1 MSTNYEKYQSL
12 RKQYPVFTYESF
24 HVTCSEKEMRIEFLF
39 VVDEHIKF
47 QPTLSIPIRPFYKI
61 DELSNEQINL
71 LAFHIG
77 MIELASYWKATCSPK
92 VLIKPFALSNAQ
104 IEWWKKLYF
113 QGLGE
118 FFYVNKVATTQ
129 SEFMTIEC
137 ISDVVLKKQTFNLD
151 EKIIVPIGGG
161 KDSVVTLE
169 LLRKSHLE
177 LRPMIINPRGATL
190 NCAKIAGFECEQII
204 EVNRTIHPRLL
215 ELNAEGFLNGH
226 TPFSAMLAFVSL
238 LTSAITGM
246 KYIALSNESSA
257 NEPTVLGQ
265 DVNHQYSKSLEFE
278 NDFRTYVK
286 NFMSE
291 NFNYFSFLRPL
302 NELKIA
308 EYFSKFPQY
317 HSIFRSC
324 NVGSKDDIWCNNC
337 AKCLFAFI
345 ILSPFIEPQ
354 KMIEIFGTDLLN
366 ATPLQHVF
374 NQLIGI
380 ENVKPFECVGT
391 IDEVNN
397 ALNLH
402 IQRFPNHTPVLI
414 EYYKTL
420 PNYTKNPID
429 ITSEFSAEHN
439 LLPVFL
445 NGSRLE

>member
-1 MSTNYEKYQSL
+1 
-12 RKQYPVFTYESF
+12 
-24 HVTCSEKEMRIEFLF
+24 
-39 VVDEHIKF
+39 
-47 QPTLSIPIRPFYKI
+47 
-61 DELSNEQINL
+61 LSN
-71 LAFHIG
+71 
-77 MIELASYWKATCSPK
+77 T
-92 VLIKPFALSNAQ
+92 Q

-118 FFYVNKVATTQ
+118 FFYVNEIQTTQ

-137 ISDVVLKKQTFNLD
+137 VSDVVLKKQTFNLD

-177 LRPMIINPRGATL
+177 MRPMIINPRGATL
-190 NCAKIAGFECEQII
+190 NCVKVVGFEREQIV

-246 KYIALSNESSA
+246 KHIALSNESSA

-278 NDFRTYVK
+278 NDFRDYVK
-286 NFMSE
+286 NFISDD
-291 NFNYFSFLRPL
+291 FNYFSFLRPL

-308 EYFSKFPQY
+308 EYFSKFPHY
-317 HSIFRSC
+317 HSVFRSC
-324 NVGSKDDIWCNNC
+324 NVGSKNDVWCNNC

-345 ILSPFIEPQ
+345 ILSPFIEPE
-354 KMIEIFGTDLLN
+354 KLIEIFGTDLLDN
-366 ATPLQHVF
+366 NVETHGRASLQQRQHEF

-391 IDEVNN
+391 IDEVNT

-402 IQRFPNHTPVLI
+402 IQRFPNHTPTLI

-429 ITSEFSAEHN
+429 ISNEFSTEHN
-439 LLPVFL
+439 LLPMFL
-445 NGSRLE
+445 NCYH